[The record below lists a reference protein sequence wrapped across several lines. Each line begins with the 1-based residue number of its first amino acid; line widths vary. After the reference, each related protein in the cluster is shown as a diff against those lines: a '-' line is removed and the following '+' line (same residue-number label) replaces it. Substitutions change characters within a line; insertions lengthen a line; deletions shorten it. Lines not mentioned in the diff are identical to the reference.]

1 MIKKYYD
8 FIKEKFDR
16 FDPIKSFYL
25 HNELNSDIWNGDVLD
40 EIIRQELLKISDDYF
55 KSLEIDIPIYD
66 IILTGSLCG
75 YNYSKYSDL
84 DVHVVM
90 KTDDSNLLKRYL
102 DYSKKLWNI
111 QHNINIK
118 GFDVEIYGQRYGEY
132 ELEKNMDSPQ
142 YSLIKNEWI
151 KKPNKSDRVIDEEAI
166 KDKSELLMDMID
178 DIEDQYKM
186 GATYDDLESKIK
198 NVWKKISDNRRA
210 GLEKEGEFSIENLV
224 FKLLRRNG
232 YINKLLELRTK
243 IYDEQFK

>member
-1 MIKKYYD
+1 M
-8 FIKEKFDR
+8 ERFDR
-16 FDPIKSFYL
+16 FEPIKSFYL
-25 HNELNSDIWNGDVLD
+25 HDELNSDIWSGTSLD
-40 EIIRQELLKISDDYF
+40 ETVRQELLKIAQDYF
-55 KSLEIDIPIYD
+55 KSLEVDLQIHD

-84 DVHVVM
+84 DVHVVIN
-90 KTDDSNLLKRYL
+90 TDDSNLLKRYL

-118 GFDVEIYGQRYGEY
+118 GFDVEIYVQRYDEY
-132 ELEKNMDSPQ
+132 EEEKNMDSPQ
-142 YSLIKNEWI
+142 YSLLKNEWI
-151 KKPNKSDRVIDEEAI
+151 KYPSKSNQIIDEESI

-178 DIEDQYKM
+178 DIEGQYKM
-186 GATYDDLESKIK
+186 GATYDDLETKIK

-232 YINKLLELRTK
+232 YISKLLKLRTK